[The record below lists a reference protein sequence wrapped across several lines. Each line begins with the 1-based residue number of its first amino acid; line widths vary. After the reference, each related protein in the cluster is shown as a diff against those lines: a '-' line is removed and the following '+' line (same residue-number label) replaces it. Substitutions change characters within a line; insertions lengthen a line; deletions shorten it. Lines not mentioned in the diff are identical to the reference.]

1 MQMRNYM
8 KALLLMAFLAIAA
21 EGCKKESTLGVNI
34 TGTWELRMTSG
45 TIAGVTKTYPPG
57 NGSLVQFN
65 NDNTYKL
72 FTNNQQTTQGT
83 YKIIKDGATIGGQ
96 VYDGLLYD
104 DRNPADFM
112 ILKSDSLTIGNT
124 YPDGVTS
131 SYVRK

>member
-1 MQMRNYM
+1 M
-8 KALLLMAFLAIAA
+8 KTLLALVLLIVFA
-21 EGCKKESTLGVNI
+21 EGCKKESSEGVNV

-57 NGSLVQFN
+57 NGALVQFN
-65 NDNTYKL
+65 TDNTYKL

-104 DRNPADFM
+104 NRDPADFV
-112 ILKSDSLTIGNT
+112 ILKADSLTIGNT
-124 YPDGVTS
+124 FPDGVTS
-131 SYVRK
+131 SYVRQK